1 METERAGN
9 SDTLMHIR
17 GANNP
22 AAKNPEDP
30 RFSSKNKR
38 RKNRKQ
44 KFIQSLR
51 RKEKGGTEEMFNGK
65 GVIDVDIPIF
75 FVCVYVCMYV
85 CGYVMYVCVCMYV
98 GKLDMVRTAITQ
110 T

>member
-1 METERAGN
+1 MLTIPLLRIPKIP
-9 SDTLMHIR
+9 DFRVKTR
-17 GANNP
+17 GG
-22 AAKNPEDP
+22 KIGRE
-30 RFSSKNKR
+30 
-38 RKNRKQ
+38 

-51 RKEKGGTEEMFNGK
+51 RKEKGKQEEMFNGK

-75 FVCVYVCMYV
+75 FVCVYVWMYV

-98 GKLDMVRTAITQ
+98 SKLDMVRTAITQ